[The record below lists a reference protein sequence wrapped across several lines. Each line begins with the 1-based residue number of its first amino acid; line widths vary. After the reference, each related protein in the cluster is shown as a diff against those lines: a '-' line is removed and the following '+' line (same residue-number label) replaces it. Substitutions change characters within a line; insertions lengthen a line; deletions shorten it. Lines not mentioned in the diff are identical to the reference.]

1 MQEVI
6 EYVQKH
12 IVGKLPGHDLSR
24 KKELAKDEGINGG
37 DTSPRVFAQC
47 DSRLGGR
54 HVLDTDMSIA
64 RSTKSTI
71 DSSIRV

>member
-12 IVGKLPGHDLSR
+12 IVGKLPSRDLSR
-24 KKELAKDEGINGG
+24 KKELAKDEGIDGG
-37 DTSPRVFAQC
+37 DMSPRVFTQC
-47 DSRLGGR
+47 NSRLGGR

-64 RSTKSTI
+64 RSMTLTI